1 MSKEKLG
8 SEKIGIRNL
17 IDILEKLES
26 TTMPS
31 ALPVEI
37 VVDNDGKLREIQKVE
52 FYLGS
57 LCIFV

>member
-1 MSKEKLG
+1 MKNG

-31 ALPVEI
+31 ALPVE
-37 VVDNDGKLREIQKVE
+37 VVVGDSENLLEILKVE
-52 FYLGS
+52 FYNGS
-57 LCIFV
+57 LCIFC